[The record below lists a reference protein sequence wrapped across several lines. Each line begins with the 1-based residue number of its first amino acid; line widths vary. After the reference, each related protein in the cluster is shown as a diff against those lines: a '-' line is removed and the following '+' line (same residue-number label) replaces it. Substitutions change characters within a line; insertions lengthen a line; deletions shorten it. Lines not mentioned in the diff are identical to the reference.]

1 MIRDNI
7 DREGL
12 YERFKVE
19 SYKLEDELYN
29 FLNNSHKHLSD
40 IKEILHI
47 GKNILK
53 DLELAYENGYL
64 SDETY
69 EIMKYLLIQ
78 ILDLIHNFNQKTS
91 MGPKVL
97 RELRKVNEKV
107 LNELKP
113 N

>member
-19 SYKLEDELYN
+19 SYKLENELYN

-47 GKNILK
+47 GKI
-53 DLELAYENGYL
+53 
-64 SDETY
+64 
-69 EIMKYLLIQ
+69 
-78 ILDLIHNFNQKTS
+78 F
-91 MGPKVL
+91 
-97 RELRKVNEKV
+97 
-107 LNELKP
+107 
-113 N
+113 